1 MITARIAKLFRIV
14 KFDLLLKYIALA
26 TVVISMGIYALVQT
40 YWLPDISLFKVITI
54 SSIVSTI
61 LILLL
66 LTSFISRK
74 IWAVLAWFD
83 KSMFP
88 DLNGTWEGEITL
100 EDGKKIS
107 AKAVIRQSLLATQI
121 DMHGETTKS
130 ITLETTPTIEQ
141 GQKKLYYV
149 YRSTPKTPGWPS
161 YNGSTLFDI
170 RTIDS
175 GKGKMYEL
183 SGHYYTDRKTI
194 GRVRLTQI
202 SKDSNNDVSFY

>member
-1 MITARIAKLFRIV
+1 VFRIV

-26 TVVISMGIYALVQT
+26 TVVISMGIYALIQT
-40 YWLPDISLFKVITI
+40 YWLPNLSLFKVVTI

-61 LILLL
+61 LIMLL
-66 LTSFISRK
+66 LTTFVSRK
-74 IWAVLAWFD
+74 IWFVLTWFD
-83 KSMFP
+83 KSIFP

-100 EDGKKIS
+100 ENGTEIA

-121 DMHGETTKS
+121 DMHGETNKS

-149 YRSTPKTPGWPS
+149 YRSIPKTPEWPA

-170 RTIDS
+170 RTIDT
-175 GKGKMYEL
+175 GIGRKNEL

-194 GRVRLTQI
+194 GRIRLTQVCN
-202 SKDSNNDVSFY
+202 DSNKDVSFY

>member
-1 MITARIAKLFRIV
+1 MFRIIR
-14 KFDLLLKYIALA
+14 FDLLLKYIALT

-54 SSIVSTI
+54 SSIVSTL

-74 IWAVLAWFD
+74 IWAVLACFD

-100 EDGKKIS
+100 EDGKEIS

-149 YRSTPKTPGWPS
+149 YRSTPKTPGWPA

-170 RTIDS
+170 RTIGS
-175 GKGKMYEL
+175 GKGKKYEL

-194 GRVRLTQI
+194 GRIRLTQVC
-202 SKDSNNDVSFY
+202 KNSNNDVSFY

>member
-1 MITARIAKLFRIV
+1 MFRIV
-14 KFDLLLKYIALA
+14 RFDLLLKYIALT
-26 TVVISMGIYALVQT
+26 TVVISMGIYALIQT
-40 YWLPDISLFKVITI
+40 YWLPGISLFKVITI
-54 SSIVSTI
+54 SSIVST
-61 LILLL
+61 LLVLLL

-74 IWAVLAWFD
+74 LWGVLAWFD

-88 DLNGTWEGEITL
+88 DLNGTWEGKITL
-100 EDGKKIS
+100 EDGKDIS

-149 YRSTPKTPGWPS
+149 YRSTPKTPGWPA

-170 RTIDS
+170 RTIGS
-175 GKGKMYEL
+175 EKGKKYEL
-183 SGHYYTDRKTI
+183 SGQYYTDRKTV
-194 GRVRLTQI
+194 GRIRLTQVC
-202 SKDSNNDVSFY
+202 KDSNKDVSFY

>member
-1 MITARIAKLFRIV
+1 MIAARRVKLFRIV
-14 KFDLLLKYIALA
+14 RFDMLLKYIALT
-26 TVVISMGIYALVQT
+26 TVIISMGIYTLVQT

-54 SSIVSTI
+54 SSIVSTL

-74 IWAVLAWFD
+74 IWAILALVD
-83 KSMFP
+83 KSIFP

-100 EDGKKIS
+100 ENGKEIS

-170 RTIDS
+170 RTIGA
-175 GKGKMYEL
+175 GKGKKYEL

-194 GRVRLTQI
+194 GRIRLSQI
-202 SKDSNNDVSFY
+202 SKDSNSDVSFY

>member
-1 MITARIAKLFRIV
+1 M
-14 KFDLLLKYIALA
+14 LLKYIALT
-26 TVVISMGIYALVQT
+26 TVIISIGIYTLVQT

-54 SSIVSTI
+54 SSIVSTL

-74 IWAVLAWFD
+74 IWAILALVD
-83 KSMFP
+83 KSIFP

-100 EDGKKIS
+100 EDGKEIL

-121 DMHGETTKS
+121 DMHGESTKS

-141 GQKKLYYV
+141 GQKKLYYI
-149 YRSTPKTPGWPS
+149 YRSTPKNPGWPS

-170 RTIDS
+170 RTIGS
-175 GKGKMYEL
+175 EKGKKYEL

-194 GRVRLTQI
+194 GRIRLSQV
-202 SKDSNNDVSFY
+202 SKDSNSDVSFY

>member
-1 MITARIAKLFRIV
+1 MFRIV
-14 KFDLLLKYIALA
+14 RFNLLLKYTALT
-26 TVVISMGIYALVQT
+26 TVIISMGIYALVQT
-40 YWLPDISLFKVITI
+40 YWLPDISLFKVVTI
-54 SSIVSTI
+54 SSIVSSL

-66 LTSFISRK
+66 LTSLISRK
-74 IWAVLAWFD
+74 IWAILAWFD

-100 EDGKKIS
+100 ENGEQVS

-170 RTIDS
+170 RTIGS
-175 GKGKMYEL
+175 GKGKKYEL

-202 SKDSNNDVSFY
+202 SNNSNNDVSFY

>member
-1 MITARIAKLFRIV
+1 MFRIV
-14 KFDLLLKYIALA
+14 RFDILLKYIALA
-26 TVVISMGIYALVQT
+26 TVAISMGIYALVQT
-40 YWLPDISLFKVITI
+40 YWLPNISLFKVITI

-61 LILLL
+61 LILFL
-66 LTSFISRK
+66 LTSFVSRK
-74 IWAVLAWFD
+74 IWAVLRYFD
-83 KSMFP
+83 KSVFP

-100 EDGKKIS
+100 ESGREIS

-149 YRSTPKTPGWPS
+149 YRSTPKNPGWPS

-170 RTIDS
+170 RAIGS
-175 GKGKMYEL
+175 GIEAKYEL

-194 GRVRLTQI
+194 GRIRLIQV
-202 SKDSNNDVSFY
+202 SSDSNNDVSFY